1 MGHIIGIDLGTTNSE
16 VAVIVDGQPQIIPV
30 DGELIMPSC
39 VGVDGRGKVIV
50 GLEAK
55 NQMLLRP
62 EETILSIKR
71 LMGEDESLMLGG
83 KGYRP
88 EDISALILGKL
99 RDAAATFLGEEI
111 DAAVITVPAYFD
123 DRQRKATRVAGE
135 LAGLDVRRIINEPT
149 AAALAYDIEKRD
161 NQTILVYDLGGGTF
175 DVSLVV
181 VESGVVEVKASHGDT
196 QLGGDDFD
204 RLLMDYV
211 AEKFL
216 KENKIDLRTDRQG
229 YNRLWSAVERAK
241 RELSDHHYASI
252 KEEYISGEY
261 HLVEEISRSAYEE
274 MIEPLLRKT
283 IDCVH
288 SCLQDAAM
296 LPGAVDRVLMV
307 GGSSRTPLVAELLVR
322 EMRATIN
329 DEINPELI
337 VALGA
342 AIQGGVINGLPTTA
356 VLVDITP
363 YSFGTQACGQFP
375 DGAFSDDCFTPIIKR
390 NTTLPSSKSELFATM
405 VDNQESIDVRIFQG
419 EEPRASANTF
429 VGDFMVDGLSP
440 VPMGNQIVITLSLD
454 LDGILAVTATEKST
468 ALAKTVRMETTALA
482 AGHLPAGEITAASS
496 AAGVEV
502 EDEDD
507 AMDVVTGGQEVR
519 EAVDQA
525 RDLRR
530 RAAKVRTIADE
541 TDADEIKSLITAS
554 REAIAASQWERLTE
568 LNESL
573 ADLLFYLED

>member
-16 VAVIVDGQPQIIPV
+16 VSVIVDGQPQIIPV

-39 VGVDGRGKVIV
+39 VGVDARGKVFV

-71 LMGEDESLMLGG
+71 FMGENKMVSLAG
-83 KGYRP
+83 KEYRP
-88 EDISALILGKL
+88 EDVSALILGKL

-135 LAGLDVRRIINEPT
+135 LAGLDVLRIINEPT

-181 VESGVVEVKASHGDT
+181 VENGVVEVKASHGDT

-241 RELSDHHYASI
+241 RKLSDHHYASI
-252 KEEYISGEY
+252 KEEYISGEH

-288 SCLQDAAM
+288 SCLRDAAM

-307 GGSSRTPLVAELLVR
+307 GGSSRTPLVAELLVQ
-322 EMRATIN
+322 EMRATIS

-342 AIQGGVINGLPTTA
+342 AIQGGVMNGLPTTA

-363 YSFGTQACGQFP
+363 YSFGTQACGELP
-375 DGAFSDDCFTPIIKR
+375 GGVFSDDYFAPIIKR
-390 NTTLPSSKSELFATM
+390 NTPLPSSKSELFATM

-429 VGDFMVDGLSP
+429 VGDFRVDGLSL
-440 VPMGNQIVITLSLD
+440 VPMGNQIVINLRLD

-468 ALAKTVRMETTALA
+468 GLAKTVRMETTGLVV
-482 AGHLPAGEITAASS
+482 GCLPAGEIM

-507 AMDVVTGGQEVR
+507 AMDVVVGGQEIR

-530 RAAKVRTIADE
+530 RAAKLRNIADE
-541 TDADEIKSLITAS
+541 ADAAEIKLLITAS
-554 REAIAASQWERLTE
+554 REAIAAGQCERLTE